1 MKRAIFPLA
10 ALLAVAASPA
20 LAHTGVGPAAGFG
33 AGFGHPIGGLDHI
46 LAMVAVGI
54 LAAQLGGRAIWIVP
68 GAFVGMMIV
77 GAVLGITGVGVPFVE
92 QGIVGSIIILG
103 AVVAIGR
110 RLPLALAVG
119 LVGVFAV
126 FHGHAHGTEMPVNA
140 AGLAYG
146 IGFAAATVLLHAMG
160 VGLGL
165 GAQTASEKLAPAA
178 VRIGGAAIAAAGLA
192 LGVA

>member
-10 ALLAVAASPA
+10 ALLAITANPA
-20 LAHTGVGPAAGFG
+20 LAHTGIGPVAGFG

-146 IGFAAATVLLHAMG
+146 IGFAAATVLLHAVG

-165 GAQTASEKLAPAA
+165 GAQKASEELAPAA